1 METEHWFE
9 YKGNIIN
16 LDNIEGFRV
25 HKARKEDVAYTDI
38 STQKGKNLWIL
49 HAGYTALDS
58 FKTKDEALRVA
69 RDIID
74 GKHKVKM
81 PK

>member
-1 METEHWFE
+1 METWFE

-16 LDNIEGFRV
+16 LERIEGFRV

-38 STQKGKNLWIL
+38 SCKNGKLWIL

-58 FKTKDEALRVA
+58 FKTKEEALAVA
-69 RDIID
+69 RNILA
-74 GKHKVKM
+74 GKHKVKGGR
-81 PK
+81 